1 MEQPLIGYIY
11 KNEWEDKIKNGCH
24 TASWKVIICDIERQQ
39 LKNQEEVWNVA
50 KKGLRS
56 FFVLRFRK

>member
-39 LKNQEEVWNVA
+39 LKN
-50 KKGLRS
+50 
-56 FFVLRFRK
+56 

>member
-24 TASWKVIICDIERQQ
+24 TASLKVIICDIERQQ

-50 KKGLRS
+50 KKWLRS
-56 FFVLRFRK
+56 FFVLCFRK

>member
-56 FFVLRFRK
+56 FFVLCFRK